1 MNSRF
6 FNKYAAIHIYRLKA
20 GTDIMIYRK
29 TTKEIL
35 GESLHE
41 LARSK
46 NVDKITI
53 REITEN
59 CEMSPGT
66 FYHHFHDKYELIAW
80 IYNYQMEDIFLDFC
94 AGTED
99 WRQTLADMITILESD
114 RSFYM
119 NALKNTVGQNSFF
132 QATHERSIELLTDMI
147 KNTGGDNADEE
158 VIFEAKFYIRG
169 ISFTILDWFFSNSD
183 YTVKQLTDYLYRAM
197 PGKLRP
203 FLMKA
208 EVNADDCK

>member
-1 MNSRF
+1 
-6 FNKYAAIHIYRLKA
+6 
-20 GTDIMIYRK
+20 MIYRK

-41 LARSK
+41 LAHNK

-66 FYHHFHDKYELIAW
+66 FYHHFHDKCELIAW

-99 WRQTLADMITILESD
+99 WRQTLVDMITILDND

-147 KNTGGDNADEE
+147 KSNRDLNTDDE
-158 VIFEAKFYIRG
+158 VIFDAKFYLRG
-169 ISFTILDWFFSNSD
+169 ISFTILDWFFSCSD
-183 YTVKQLTDYLYRAM
+183 LTVEQLTDYLYRAM
-197 PGKLRP
+197 PEKLKP
-203 FLMKA
+203 FLMQA
-208 EVNADDCK
+208 EVNTDDCK